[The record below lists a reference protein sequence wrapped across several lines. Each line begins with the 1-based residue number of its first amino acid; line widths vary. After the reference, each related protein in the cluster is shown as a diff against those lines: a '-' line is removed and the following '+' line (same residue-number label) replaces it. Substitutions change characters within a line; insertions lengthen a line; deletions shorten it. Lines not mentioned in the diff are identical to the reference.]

1 MMPTKDDRKFRGLY
15 VLLASTL
22 ILLTSIFLVATTPGL
37 SSRPITIL
45 SFSVPGLAIV
55 LSIILAILTA
65 YILEGV
71 Y

>member
-37 SSRPITIL
+37 ISRPITIL
-45 SFSVPGLAIV
+45 SFSMPGLAIV

-65 YILEGV
+65 YILEGA